1 MRSSRRRIRSFSA
14 PLHRKPHV
22 RRSKKLWTST
32 KLSISDQM
40 ATSSA
45 PAKTGPLASLTLK
58 SAKASDDHL
67 RFLPWLFLTP
77 ALAIYSVVVVYPMV
91 YSAWLSLFRWDG
103 ISPTKVFV
111 GLENYG
117 ILLTQNDVFWIA
129 LKNNAVWLVAA
140 LLFPTSIGLG
150 LAILL
155 NSKFRGSHI
164 FRSVFY
170 FPSVLSL
177 AVVGLIWTWI
187 YHPDLGLLNQ
197 TLTAMGL
204 KALTRSWLSDPNIA
218 LYPVIVAATWN
229 AVGLPMLLYLAGLQT
244 IPEELHE
251 AAKVE
256 GARPIQRFIF
266 ITFPLLRE
274 TTLVVL
280 AITAINALKAY
291 DIIYAMTNGG
301 PANRTQLPS
310 TWMYFLTYNYNEV
323 GLGTAVAVVLFSL
336 TLIFAIPYI
345 RFMTRKT

>member
-1 MRSSRRRIRSFSA
+1 
-14 PLHRKPHV
+14 
-22 RRSKKLWTST
+22 
-32 KLSISDQM
+32 
-40 ATSSA
+40 
-45 PAKTGPLASLTLK
+45 
-58 SAKASDDHL
+58 
-67 RFLPWLFLTP
+67 
-77 ALAIYSVVVVYPMV
+77 
-91 YSAWLSLFRWDG
+91 
-103 ISPTKVFV
+103 
-111 GLENYG
+111 
-117 ILLTQNDVFWIA
+117 VFWIA
-129 LKNNAVWLVAA
+129 LRNNAIWLVAA
-140 LLFPTSIGLG
+140 LLLPTSIGLG

-164 FRSVFY
+164 SRSVFY

-197 TLTAMGL
+197 VMRTMGL
-204 KALTRSWLSDPNIA
+204 GALTRNWLSDPNIA
-218 LYPVIVAATWN
+218 LYPVIIAATWN

-256 GARPIQRFIF
+256 GALPIQRFVY
-266 ITFPLLRE
+266 ITFPLLKE

-301 PANRTQLPS
+301 PANRTQLLS
-310 TWMYFLTYNYNEV
+310 TWMYFLTYNYNQV
-323 GLGTAVAVVLFSL
+323 GLGTAIAVVLFSL

>member
-1 MRSSRRRIRSFSA
+1 MAIPSA
-14 PLHRKPHV
+14 LEKTATAR
-22 RRSKKLWTST
+22 TS
-32 KLSISDQM
+32 
-40 ATSSA
+40 
-45 PAKTGPLASLTLK
+45 K
-58 SAKASDDHL
+58 SAKASDDRL
-67 RFLPWLFLTP
+67 RFLPWLFLAP
-77 ALAIYSVVVVYPMV
+77 ALAIYSMVVVYPMV
-91 YSAWLSLFRWDG
+91 YSAWLSFFRWDG
-103 ISPTKVFV
+103 VAPTKVFV

-129 LKNNAVWLVAA
+129 LKNNAIWLIAA
-140 LLFPTSIGLG
+140 LLLPTSIGLG
-150 LAILL
+150 LAVLL

-164 FRSVFY
+164 FRSIFY

-197 TLTAMGL
+197 ALSAAGL
-204 KALTRSWLSDPNIA
+204 KSFTRNWLSDPNIA
-218 LYPVIVAATWN
+218 LYPVILAATWN
-229 AVGLPMLLYLAGLQT
+229 AVGLPMLLFLAGLQT
-244 IPEELHE
+244 IPEELNE

-256 GARPIQRFIF
+256 GAGPMRRFRY

-274 TTLVVL
+274 TTLIVL

-301 PANRTQLPS
+301 PANRTQLLS
-310 TWMYFLTYNYNEV
+310 TWMYFLTYNYNQV
-323 GLGTAVAVVLFSL
+323 GLGTAIAVVLFSI

>member
-1 MRSSRRRIRSFSA
+1 MANLQQSA
-14 PLHRKPHV
+14 TAESLP
-22 RRSKKLWTST
+22 SQKL
-32 KLSISDQM
+32 
-40 ATSSA
+40 
-45 PAKTGPLASLTLK
+45 KTR
-58 SAKASDDHL
+58 KASDDYL
-67 RFLPWLFLTP
+67 RRLPWAFLAP
-77 ALAIYSVVVVYPMV
+77 ALVIYSVVVVYPMV
-91 YSAWLSLFRWDG
+91 YSAYLSLFRWDG
-103 ISPTKVFV
+103 IAPTKVFV
-111 GLENYG
+111 GLDNYG

-129 LKNNAVWLVAA
+129 LKNNAIWLVCA
-140 LLFPTSIGLG
+140 LILPTSIGLG

-164 FRSVFY
+164 FRSIFY
-170 FPSVLSL
+170 FPAVLSL

-197 TLTAMGL
+197 VLGALGL
-204 KALTRSWLSDPNIA
+204 KALQRNWLSDPQIA
-218 LYPVIVAATWN
+218 LYPVIIAATWN

-256 GARPIQRFIF
+256 GAGAIQRFF
-266 ITFPLLRE
+266 YITFPLLRE

-301 PANRTQLPS
+301 PANRTQLLS
-310 TWMYFLTYNYNEV
+310 TWMYFLTYNYNQV
-323 GLGTAVAVVLFSL
+323 GLGTAIAVVLFSL

>member
-1 MRSSRRRIRSFSA
+1 MSTTSA
-14 PLHRKPHV
+14 SGK
-22 RRSKKLWTST
+22 T
-32 KLSISDQM
+32 
-40 ATSSA
+40 AT
-45 PAKTGPLASLTLK
+45 PASQTVQ

-67 RFLPWLFLTP
+67 RFLPWLFLAP
-77 ALAIYSVVVVYPMV
+77 ALAIYSVAVVYPMV
-91 YSAWLSLFRWDG
+91 YSSYLSLFRWDG
-103 ISPTKVFV
+103 VAPTKVFV

-129 LKNNAVWLVAA
+129 LRNNAIWLVAA
-140 LLFPTSIGLG
+140 LLLPTSIGLG

-197 TLTAMGL
+197 VLTAMGL
-204 KALTRSWLSDPNIA
+204 KALTRNWLSDPDIA
-218 LYPVIVAATWN
+218 LYPVIIAATWN

-256 GARPIQRFIF
+256 GAR
-266 ITFPLLRE
+266 
-274 TTLVVL
+274 
-280 AITAINALKAY
+280 
-291 DIIYAMTNGG
+291 
-301 PANRTQLPS
+301 
-310 TWMYFLTYNYNEV
+310 
-323 GLGTAVAVVLFSL
+323 
-336 TLIFAIPYI
+336 
-345 RFMTRKT
+345 

>member
-1 MRSSRRRIRSFSA
+1 MANLQQSA
-14 PLHRKPHV
+14 TAESLPSQK
-22 RRSKKLWTST
+22 
-32 KLSISDQM
+32 
-40 ATSSA
+40 
-45 PAKTGPLASLTLK
+45 AKTS
-58 SAKASDDHL
+58 KASDDYL
-67 RFLPWLFLTP
+67 RRLPWAFLAP
-77 ALAIYSVVVVYPMV
+77 ALVIYSVVVVYPMI
-91 YSAWLSLFRWDG
+91 YSAYLSLFRWDG

-111 GLENYG
+111 GLDNYG

-129 LKNNAVWLVAA
+129 LKNNAIWLVCA
-140 LLFPTSIGLG
+140 LLLPTSIGLG
-150 LAILL
+150 LGILL

-170 FPSVLSL
+170 FPAVLSL

-197 TLTAMGL
+197 VLGALGL
-204 KALTRSWLSDPNIA
+204 KGLQRNWLSDPQIA
-218 LYPVIVAATWN
+218 LYPVIIAATWN

-256 GARPIQRFIF
+256 GAGPIQRFF
-266 ITFPLLRE
+266 YITFPLLRE

-301 PANRTQLPS
+301 PANRTQLLS
-310 TWMYFLTYNYNEV
+310 TWMYFLTYNYNQV
-323 GLGTAVAVVLFSL
+323 GLGTAIAVVLFSL

>member
-1 MRSSRRRIRSFSA
+1 
-14 PLHRKPHV
+14 
-22 RRSKKLWTST
+22 
-32 KLSISDQM
+32 M
-40 ATSSA
+40 ANSSA
-45 PAKTGPLASLTLK
+45 SETTVSVAPRISKP
-58 SAKASDDHL
+58 AKASDDSL
-67 RFLPWLFLTP
+67 RFLPWLFLAP
-77 ALAIYSVVVVYPMV
+77 ALIIYSIIVVYPMI

-103 ISPTKVFV
+103 IAPTKILV
-111 GLENYG
+111 GFDNYVT
-117 ILLTQNDVFWIA
+117 LLTQNDVFWIA
-129 LKNNAVWLVAA
+129 LKNNAIWLVAA
-140 LLFPTSIGLG
+140 LLLPTSIGLG

-164 FRSVFY
+164 FRSIFY
-170 FPSVLSL
+170 FPAVLSL

-197 TLTAMGL
+197 ALTAGGL
-204 KALTRSWLSDPNIA
+204 KIFARNWLSDPNIA
-218 LYPVIVAATWN
+218 LYPVIIAATWN
-229 AVGLPMLLYLAGLQT
+229 AVGLPMLLFLAGLQT

-256 GARPIQRFIF
+256 GAGPIRRFLYV
-266 ITFPLLRE
+266 TFPLLRE

-301 PANRTQLPS
+301 PANKTQLLS
-310 TWMYFLTYNYNEV
+310 TWMYFLTYNYNQV
-323 GLGTAVAVVLFSL
+323 GLGTAIAVVLFSL